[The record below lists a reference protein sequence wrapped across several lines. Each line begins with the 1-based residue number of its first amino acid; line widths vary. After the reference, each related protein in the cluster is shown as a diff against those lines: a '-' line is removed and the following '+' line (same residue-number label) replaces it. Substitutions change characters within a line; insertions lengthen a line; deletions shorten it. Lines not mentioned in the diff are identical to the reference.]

1 MPLYYFHIRS
11 LDEELRDP
19 DGIELRSAEVVSA
32 RALAVARF
40 ELSQQMLTG
49 KLSLDQRLDVEDGKG
64 KLVHSLT
71 FVEAF
76 QAVLPLKHALIIQ
89 PDALV
94 SLMIEDTLK
103 DMGYT
108 SFDYAATAKQAVAAA
123 VRRCPNLIVA
133 DTALADGCGIETVRH
148 ICSAKDI
155 PTVLVTEYS
164 LEAAQRAPTTPVLQ
178 KPFRDA
184 DLSRGVLMALAA

>member
-1 MPLYYFHIRS
+1 
-11 LDEELRDP
+11 
-19 DGIELRSAEVVSA
+19 
-32 RALAVARF
+32 
-40 ELSQQMLTG
+40 MLTG
-49 KLSLDQRLDVEDGKG
+49 KLSLDQRVDVEDENG

-76 QAVLPLKHALIIQ
+76 HAVPPLKHALIIQ

-94 SLMIEDTLK
+94 SLMIEDTLS

-108 SFDYAATAKQAVAAA
+108 SFDYAATCSEAVAAA

-133 DTALADGCGIETVRH
+133 DAALADGCGIETVRH
-148 ICSAKDI
+148 ICSLKAI
-155 PTVLVTEYS
+155 PTVLVTDYS
-164 LEAAQRAPTTPVLQ
+164 LEAAQRAPTMPVVQ

-184 DLSRGVLMALAA
+184 DLCRGVLTALAA